1 MAFREKMAWFTLI
14 SFIVTYAVYFG
25 IAGPSVE
32 FGRNN
37 MLDIV
42 WTFGPVAAVHGLIS
56 AIGSAGIA
64 IAARRDAS
72 NIADERDRAID
83 RKAIS
88 VAYYVMLVGVLI
100 VGVAGPFT
108 MEPYKIV
115 NLSLA
120 VVVICQIIHDAL
132 VILGYRRGVHG

>member
-14 SFIVTYAVYFG
+14 GFILTYAVYFG
-25 IAGPSVE
+25 IAAPSVA
-32 FGRNN
+32 FGRDN

-42 WTFGPVAAVHGLIS
+42 WTFGPVAAAHGLIS
-56 AIGSAGIA
+56 MIGSATIA
-64 IAARRDAS
+64 IAARRDAR

-108 MEPYKIV
+108 MQPYQIV

-120 VVVICQIIHDAL
+120 VIVICQIIHDVL
-132 VILGYRRGVHG
+132 VIVGYRRGSHG

>member
-14 SFIVTYAVYFG
+14 GFVLTYAFYFG
-25 IAGPSVE
+25 IAAPAVD

-42 WTFGPVAAVHGLIS
+42 WSFGPVAAVHGLIS
-56 AIGSAGIA
+56 IIGSAAIA

-72 NIADERDRAID
+72 NMADERDHAIN
-83 RKAIS
+83 RKATM
-88 VAYYVMLVGVLI
+88 VAYYIMMVGVMF

-108 MEPYKIV
+108 MAPYKIV
-115 NLSLA
+115 NMSLA
-120 VVVICQIIHDAL
+120 LIVICQIVQDVL
-132 VILGYRRGVHG
+132 VIRGYRQGGHG

>member
-14 SFIVTYAVYFG
+14 GFILTYAVYFG
-25 IAGPSVE
+25 IAAPAVA
-32 FGRNN
+32 FGRDN

-42 WTFGPVAAVHGLIS
+42 WSFGPVAAVHGLIS
-56 AIGSAGIA
+56 IIGSSAIA
-64 IAARRDAS
+64 IAARRDAR
-72 NIADERDRAID
+72 NLADERDRAID

-88 VAYYVMLVGVLI
+88 VAYYVMLVGVLF

-108 MEPYKIV
+108 MQPYQIV

-120 VVVICQIIHDAL
+120 VIVVCQIIHDVL
-132 VILGYRRGVHG
+132 VILGYRRGSHG

>member
-14 SFIVTYAVYFG
+14 SFTVTYAVYFG
-25 IAGPSVE
+25 IAAPSVD

-56 AIGSAGIA
+56 AIGSAAIA
-64 IAARRDAS
+64 IAARRDAR
-72 NIADERDRAID
+72 NIADERDHAID
-83 RKAIS
+83 RKATA
-88 VAYYVMLVGVLI
+88 VAYYIMLTGMIL
-100 VGVAGPFT
+100 VGVAGPFSL
-108 MEPYKIV
+108 PAYKIV

-120 VVVICQIIHDAL
+120 VIVICQILHDAL
-132 VILGYRRGVHG
+132 VIHGYRRGSHG

>member
-14 SFIVTYAVYFG
+14 SFILTYAVYFG
-25 IAGPSVE
+25 IAAPSVA
-32 FGRNN
+32 FGRDN

-56 AIGSAGIA
+56 IIGSAAIA
-64 IAARRDAS
+64 IAARRDAR

-83 RKAIS
+83 RKAIA
-88 VAYYVMLVGVLI
+88 VAYYIMLVGMMF
-100 VGVAGPFT
+100 VGVAGPFSLP
-108 MEPYKIV
+108 PYVIV

-120 VVVICQIIHDAL
+120 VIVICQIVHDAL
-132 VILGYRRGVHG
+132 VIHGYRRGSHG